1 MLLNVV
7 AFTDGTGK
15 RDGYIIEWWIGD
27 HSPKHVHVYKNRRQV
42 AKIVVP
48 DMRVLSGKVNRKLRK
63 VIEEL
68 IAEGKI

>member
-1 MLLNVV
+1 MVDWLEIVGSEL
-7 AFTDGTGK
+7 
-15 RDGYIIEWWIGD
+15 
-27 HSPKHVHVYKNRRQV
+27 HSPKHVHVYKDRRQV
-42 AKIVVP
+42 AKIVIP

>member
-1 MLLNVV
+1 MYM
-7 AFTDGTGK
+7 FTKD
-15 RDGYIIEWWIGD
+15 
-27 HSPKHVHVYKNRRQV
+27 RRQV
-42 AKIVVP
+42 AKIVIP